1 MRRKLIRLTPLFF
14 LLLQISL
21 RAITSEPSAI
31 SDLIFFNLAALTAG
45 ISIFFSP
52 LFNDRLAVLSLAL
65 AVIVWAIG
73 SAMSTEESFYQLG
86 LWSGYSDIAYAI
98 FYPLALFGLIRA
110 ISNKVR
116 VQTTEL
122 LDVAII
128 GLGATSVLASLL
140 LQPAM
145 VKFEGTAL
153 DVFLAILYPIGDL
166 VLLAIAL
173 ILTGLRRISL
183 RTLLI
188 LLGFAIFAATDLYF
202 LWKSATSGYEFA
214 ALTDDG
220 WVLGLILIAE
230 SLWHQGGEKIHT
242 GKAISVLSL
251 LSLLISG
258 TLLIFAALRPESLP
272 RFVLI
277 PALGTIT
284 LSFLRLAIALRDA
297 REIHDERELARTD
310 ELTGLA
316 NRRRFISALD
326 NLGFTTASLLLLDL
340 DGFKKVNDT
349 LGHEAGD
356 QLLKVIAVRF
366 ARQVPRES
374 IIARL
379 GGDEFGVIVY
389 GKEAAGMEVAHALRS
404 SLTYPVQVADHGVT
418 VGVSIGV
425 VVNDGEPE
433 LMRRADQAMYLA
445 KKEGSGISVA

>member
-1 MRRKLIRLTPLFF
+1 MRHKLFRLAPLIF

-21 RAITSEPSAI
+21 RAIVSDPTAL
-31 SDLIFFNLAALTAG
+31 SDLFFFNLAALTAG
-45 ISIFFSP
+45 LSIYFSP
-52 LFNDRLAVLSLAL
+52 LFNDRWAVLSLAL
-65 AVIVWAIG
+65 AIIIWAIG
-73 SAMSTEESFYQLG
+73 SAMSTAESFYQLG
-86 LWSGYSDIAYAI
+86 FWSGYSDIAYAL

-110 ISNKVR
+110 FSNNVS
-116 VQTTEL
+116 VQKTEL

-173 ILTGLRRISL
+173 ILTGLRRISI

-188 LLGFAIFAATDLYF
+188 LLGFGIFAATDLYF

-214 ALTDDG
+214 AVTDDG
-220 WVLGLILIAE
+220 WIFGLILIAE
-230 SLWHQGGEKIHT
+230 SFWHQGGEMIHS
-242 GKAISVLSL
+242 GKAISILSL
-251 LSLLISG
+251 ASLLISG
-258 TLLIFAALRPESLP
+258 TLLIFAALNPENMP

-277 PALGTIT
+277 PAFGTIT
-284 LSFLRLAIALRDA
+284 LSFLRMAIALRDA
-297 REIHDERELARTD
+297 REIHNERELARTD

-316 NRRRFISALD
+316 NRRRFISSLES
-326 NLGFTTASLLLLDL
+326 LGFATATLLLLDL

-366 ARQVPRES
+366 SRQVPKDS

-389 GKEAAGMEVAHALRS
+389 GKEAIGLETAQALRS
-404 SLTYPVQVADHGVT
+404 SLTYPVQVADHAVT
-418 VGVSIGV
+418 VGVSIGL
-425 VVNDGEPE
+425 VVNDGKAE
-433 LMRRADQAMYLA
+433 LMRRADQAMYVA
-445 KKEGSGISVA
+445 KKDGAGISVA

>member
-1 MRRKLIRLTPLFF
+1 MRRKIIRLSPLIL

-21 RAITSEPSAI
+21 RALMSEPSAL
-31 SDLIFFNLAALTAG
+31 SDLFFFNLAALTAG
-45 ISIFFSP
+45 LSIYFSP
-52 LFNDRLAVLSLAL
+52 LFNDRWAVLSLAL

-73 SAMSTEESFYQLG
+73 SAMSTAESFYQIG
-86 LWSGYSDIAYAI
+86 LWSGYSDIAYAL
-98 FYPLALFGLIRA
+98 FYPFALFGLIRA

-145 VKFEGTAL
+145 VKFEGSAL

-202 LWKSATSGYEFA
+202 LWKSATTGYEFA
-214 ALTDDG
+214 AITDDG
-220 WVLGLILIAE
+220 WIIGLILIAE
-230 SLWHQGGEKIHT
+230 SFWHQGGEKIHS
-242 GKAISVLSL
+242 GKAISIISL
-251 LSLLISG
+251 ISLVISG
-258 TLLIFAALRPESLP
+258 TLLIFAAVRPESLP

-277 PALGTIT
+277 PAFGTIA
-284 LSFLRLAIALRDA
+284 LSFIRMAIALRDA

-310 ELTGLA
+310 ELTGLS
-316 NRRRFISALD
+316 NRRRFISALE
-326 NLGFTTASLLLLDL
+326 NLGFTTATLLLLDL

-356 QLLKVIAVRF
+356 ELLKVIAVRF
-366 ARQVPRES
+366 SRQIPKES
-374 IIARL
+374 ILARL

-389 GKEAAGMEVAHALRS
+389 GKEVVGMEVAQALRS

-418 VGVSIGV
+418 VGVSIGL

-445 KKEGSGISVA
+445 KKEGRGISVA